1 MSAQIADFNIRF
13 NTETAKFQKD
23 VDYAKKML
31 RGYTKEAK
39 AANDSN
45 LSLSRSLEQTADR
58 AKNAGRGVLDA
69 AGYVSAG
76 IGAVTGATAYLIT
89 QQAQQAREIE
99 KMATVAQVSVQQI
112 QALGY
117 ASEQFNISGENMAE
131 ILKDVNDKL
140 GDFTENE
147 GGEFADFM
155 ENIAPTVGLTIEK
168 LQELSGPDA
177 LIAIKTA
184 MDQANVPMKSQI
196 FYLESIANDAS
207 ALMPLLENQ
216 GQKLFELTKKYDDLN
231 VSMSEYDIEKFKE
244 MDQKLTDVGLK
255 LQRSF
260 ANGVLGAS
268 EQIDWFT
275 DQLVVS
281 VDYWGALFDSMSDSP
296 KTKNGLLKKL
306 GDARDEARTVK
317 IELERAQKAL
327 EGLQATERSAE
338 GNVEVQARMAN
349 SRFSERV
356 SAQESKVAKLAAEYE
371 ALINTVDKYQRQY
384 EDQELGFKRDGTVDD
399 TTKPQPPIRALKDD
413 PSVGKAQA
421 SGASRLASLD
431 MQYASEREKLMLA
444 HEQRLRDI
452 EEMQVSEQELKRRG
466 FDTLEAL
473 KTEYSD
479 REKEFFRTSQAEFEA
494 EQEAALQRSVDA
506 FARSENAKTE
516 KAKVEA
522 EKRAYRE
529 ERLMQERVR
538 GMSNFL
544 GQISQ
549 LQNSENKNAARIG
562 KTAARVQ
569 IMLNAYE
576 SASAAYKSLVGIPYV
591 GPGLAAAAA
600 GTAMGF
606 GISMASKVDSVSN
619 MAHNGI
625 SEVPMLGG
633 RMESDWTLKAG
644 ERVYTNESAN
654 RIDQMYSAIMAMQ
667 RQKFAM
673 NDPSLDSAK
682 AGLAVGGRNVVNIYG
697 APEGA
702 KVRERQGDNG
712 ENITDVFLE
721 DLDSDGPMSQGIA
734 QRFDLKPV
742 GV

>member
-45 LSLSRSLEQTADR
+45 LTLSRSLEQTADR

-99 KMATVAQVSVQQI
+99 KMATVAQVSVEQI

-216 GQKLFELTKKYDDLN
+216 GQKL
-231 VSMSEYDIEKFKE
+231 
-244 MDQKLTDVGLK
+244 TDVGLK

-268 EQIDWFT
+268 EQIDWVTKKLTIAIDFWST
-275 DQLVVS
+275 KL
-281 VDYWGALFDSMSDSP
+281 DSMSDDP
-296 KTKNGLLKKL
+296 KTASGILKKKH
-306 GDARDEARTVK
+306 DAQDDARTVR

-327 EGLQATERSAE
+327 ESLQATEKSAE
-338 GNVEVQARMAN
+338 GNIEVKARMAN
-349 SRFSERV
+349 SRFSE
-356 SAQESKVAKLAAEYE
+356 KVEKAETKVNKLKQEYE
-371 ALINTVDKYQRQY
+371 SLLETVDKYHRQY
-384 EDQELGFKRDGTVDD
+384 EDDVLGFNRDGKSD
-399 TTKPQPPIRALKDD
+399 KPQYPEQPPIRPLKSD
-413 PSVGKAQA
+413 PSLDQAQA

-431 MQYASEREKLMLA
+431 MQYASEREKLILA

-473 KTEYSD
+473 KAEYRD
-479 REKEFFRTSQAEFEA
+479 RETEFYLNAEKTRKDLEDDALEA
-494 EQEAALQRSVDA
+494 SIES
-506 FARSENAKTE
+506 FAKSEEAKTE
-516 KAKVEA
+516 KAKIEA

-544 GQISQ
+544 GQISE
-549 LQNSENKNAARIG
+549 LQSSENKNAARIG
-562 KTAARVQ
+562 KNAARFQ

-673 NDPSLDSAK
+673 NDPSLASAK